1 MTVCTRVSVAADDFL
16 LPSVLAE
23 WPAERA
29 EIERS
34 VPIGWTV
41 MPYFW
46 WSGDDTDRLRELLDR
61 DPTVERV
68 ADLEPVDDGVV
79 AGVTW
84 TIDAP
89 ALLRSVDGPE
99 VTCLRATGREDAWTL
114 TLRFDTREALAV
126 SSEQWRS
133 FDLDVTVE
141 SINETM
147 ERPAGGSSPSLTRC
161 QRETLRT
168 ALRSGYFDVP
178 RAATLQ
184 DLGRELGVSDTAISQ
199 RLRRGLR
206 SLVATNV
213 G

>member
-1 MTVCTRVSVAADDFL
+1 MTICTRVAVSADDFL
-16 LPSVLAE
+16 LPSVLSE
-23 WPAERA
+23 VPAERA
-29 EIERS
+29 VIERS
-34 VPIGWTV
+34 VPIGWNS

-46 WSGDDTDRLRELLDR
+46 WSGDDADRLRELLDR
-61 DPTVERV
+61 DPTVDRV
-68 ADLEPVDDGVV
+68 ADIEPVDEGVV

-84 TIDAP
+84 KIDAP

-114 TLRFDTREALAV
+114 TLRFETREALAV

-141 SINETM
+141 SINETV
-147 ERPAGGSSPSLTRC
+147 EQPDDSPSTTLTRC
-161 QRETLRT
+161 QRETLQT

-178 RAATLQ
+178 RAATLE
-184 DLGRELGVSDTAISQ
+184 DLGRELGVSDTAVSQ

-206 SLVATNV
+206 SLVETSLN
-213 G
+213 

>member
-1 MTVCTRVSVAADDFL
+1 MTVCTRIAVSADDFL
-16 LPSVLAE
+16 LPFVLANS
-23 WPAERA
+23 PTERA

-46 WSGDDTDRLRELLDR
+46 WSGDDTDRLRELLGR

-68 ADLEPVDDGVV
+68 ADIEPVDNGVI

-84 TIDAP
+84 KIDAP

-99 VTCLRATGREDAWTL
+99 VTCLSATGREDAWTL

-126 SSEQWRS
+126 TSERWRS

-141 SINETM
+141 SVNETAQ
-147 ERPAGGSSPSLTRC
+147 RPTHGPTQMLTQC
-161 QRETLRT
+161 QRETLLT
-168 ALRSGYFDVP
+168 ALHLGYFDVP

-184 DLGRELGVSDTAISQ
+184 ELGQELGVSDTAISQ

-206 SLVATNV
+206 SLVASKV
-213 G
+213 A

>member
-1 MTVCTRVSVAADDFL
+1 MTISTRVAVAADDFL
-16 LPSVLAE
+16 LPTVLAE
-23 WPAERA
+23 SPTERA
-29 EIERS
+29 VIERS

-46 WSGDDTDRLRELLDR
+46 WSGDDADRLRELLDR

-68 ADLEPVDDGVV
+68 AEVKPVDEGVT

-84 TIDAP
+84 NIDAP
-89 ALLRSVDGPE
+89 ALLRSIDGPE

-147 ERPAGGSSPSLTRC
+147 ERPDHGPSPTLTRC
-161 QRETLRT
+161 QRETLRA

-184 DLGRELGVSDTAISQ
+184 DLGQELGVSDTAISQ

-206 SLVATNV
+206 SLVATNLS
-213 G
+213 